1 MLTKVNPPIDN
12 SWMKTIRP
20 VLDYFTIRT
29 PGSWIEQKEANIT
42 WHYRNCPRSFGQ
54 LQAQEITNFIS
65 NITDY
70 NIEVVRVHYGIEVRS
85 RIPGI
90 VTIIRQLF
98 TGQSPFDFLLHVG
111 EISDE
116 YQRGTLRELVQVR

>member
-70 NIEVVRVHYGIEVRS
+70 NIEVVRLLFSFGAIISFFPNNVVLAIGTRS
-85 RIPGI
+85 
-90 VTIIRQLF
+90 
-98 TGQSPFDFLLHVG
+98 
-111 EISDE
+111 
-116 YQRGTLRELVQVR
+116 LRN